1 MKALVTGAAGFIGSH
16 LVDRLLD
23 DGHEVV
29 GLDTFTPYYPRPM
42 KDANLRNARG
52 RSSFELVE
60 GDLGEL
66 DLRPL
71 VEDAEVAFHLAAQP
85 GVRLSWEAGFPD
97 YVRHNITATQRLLE
111 AVKGSS
117 TRVVYA
123 SSSSIYGN
131 ASQYP
136 TGEDAA
142 PAPHSPYGV
151 TKLAGEHLC
160 RAYAANHQVQAV
172 ALRYFTVY
180 GPRQRPDMALHR
192 MVDAAL
198 RGKPFPLYGDGE
210 QVRDFT
216 FVADIVS
223 ATLAAST
230 ADVGPGTAINISGG
244 SSASVRQLLELVGDA
259 AGNEVL
265 IDQQP
270 AAPGDVERT
279 GGSID
284 RARELLGWT
293 PVTGLREGVEA
304 QVRWHT
310 EHAPNAE
317 TTG

>member
-16 LVDRLLD
+16 LVEQLLD

-42 KDANLRNARG
+42 KEANLRNARD

-60 GDLGEL
+60 GDLGEV

-71 VEDAEVAFHLAAQP
+71 VDDVEVAFHLAAQP

-111 AVKGSS
+111 AVKGAS

-131 ASQYP
+131 ASRYP
-136 TGEDAA
+136 TREEAA

-160 RAYAANHQVQAV
+160 RAYAANHQVRAV

-192 MVDAAL
+192 MIDAAL
-198 RGKPFPLYGDGE
+198 RGKAFPLYGDGE

-230 ADVGPGTAINISGG
+230 ADVDPGTAINISGG
-244 SSASVRQLLELVGDA
+244 SSASVRQLLELVGEA
-259 AGNEVL
+259 AGNEVP

-284 RARELLGWT
+284 RARQLLGWK
-293 PVTGLREGVEA
+293 PVTGLREGVDA
-304 QVRWHT
+304 QVRWHA
-310 EHAPNAE
+310 EHAPNAD
-317 TTG
+317 TAG